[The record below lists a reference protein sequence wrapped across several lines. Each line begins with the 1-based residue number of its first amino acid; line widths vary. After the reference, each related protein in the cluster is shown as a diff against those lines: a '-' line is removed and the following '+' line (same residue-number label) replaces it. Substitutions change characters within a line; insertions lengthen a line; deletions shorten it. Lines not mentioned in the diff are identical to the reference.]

1 MGHLSVKGGF
11 LDVTVVLVFYNIF
24 LYRKLDTLNSF
35 WNVNI
40 RKALWTFGKWNVH
53 FKRYRYSKIKNK
65 KGKSSIV
72 GE

>member
-11 LDVTVVLVFYNIF
+11 LDVTVVLVFYDIF

-40 RKALWTFGKWNVH
+40 R
-53 FKRYRYSKIKNK
+53 
-65 KGKSSIV
+65 
-72 GE
+72 